1 MKIVAWNV
9 RGPTHPNFV
18 SQIRKVLKNVA
29 LDILFLSKT
38 KINANKTLN
47 IFPKLSIQLL

>member
-1 MKIVAWNV
+1 MKIVAWNI
-9 RGPTHPNFV
+9 RGPVTV
-18 SQIRKVLKNVA
+18 ILYLKSGRFKKMS
-29 LDILFLSKT
+29 LDILFLSET